1 MTEKPTTPTTEST
14 MTEKLKGDG
23 PINLDKNEAAE
34 LRATIR
40 AVFERDNQLL
50 LQLAQLEATN
60 QVNISMA
67 EALKRQG
74 FIMKSEPQP
83 DGSVAWDL
91 QNAPPPVTD
100 APTLN

>member
-1 MTEKPTTPTTEST
+1 MTTEKPKTSS
-14 MTEKLKGDG
+14 MAAKLKGDG
-23 PINLDKNEAAE
+23 PITLTTDESNE
-34 LRATIR
+34 LRDSLR
-40 AVFERDNQLL
+40 AVFARDDQLL
-50 LQLAQLEATN
+50 LQLAQLQATDA
-60 QVNISMA
+60 VNRCMA